1 MAYPVGERVK
11 RPGQVGECEVGGRAL
26 VEGVEPITCR
36 LSDNQQP
43 GGGVYYGRPVQY
55 LGDGQ
60 NVDTFVVF
68 DLGTVGDRN
77 ANRFTT

>member
-1 MAYPVGERVK
+1 VK

-26 VEGVEPITCR
+26 VKGFEPVTCR

-43 GGGVYYGRPVQY
+43 GVGVYYGRSVQY

-77 ANRFTT
+77 ANRLTT